1 MKEAKISELKA
12 KLSGYLATVRRG
24 ESVLVTDRRTPIA
37 VLVPYEETEDRLT
50 IEEPTAPLGGLK
62 KIRGVRPRRP
72 IDVVKLLRESRDQ
85 R

>member
-37 VLVPYEETEDRLT
+37 LLVPYEETEDRLT
-50 IEEPTAPLGGLK
+50 IEEPTAPLTGLK
-62 KIRGVRPRRP
+62 KIRGVRPRRT

>member
-1 MKEAKISELKA
+1 MKEVKISELKA

-37 VLVPYEETEDRLT
+37 LLVPYEEMEDRLT
-50 IEEPTAPLGGLK
+50 IEEPTAPLADLK

-72 IDVVKLLRESRDQ
+72 IGVVELLRESRDQ